1 MYYDLKSKKLIKE
14 DTSNSLKFLYNTII
28 GRCIL
33 KVACSHFIANLYA
46 TYMNSR
52 FSKIK
57 IKKFIRKNG
66 IDMSEYEDKNYK
78 SFNDFFMR
86 KIKSDK
92 RKINSGLI
100 AVCDSKLSVYKI
112 NDNSTFNIKN
122 SKYTINE
129 LIRSDDNNYEY
140 ALVFR
145 LCVDDYHHY
154 AFPDDGK
161 VISTKSI
168 NGILH
173 TVQPI
178 AFKKNKV
185 FTENARTITYLDCDN
200 LGKVCYIEV
209 GAMMIG
215 KIVNEEVTTFKKGDE
230 KGHFEFGGSTVILLI
245 EKNKVEINETILKN
259 TENDIETIVKM
270 GDQIGW

>member
-1 MYYDLKSKKLIKE
+1 M
-14 DTSNSLKFLYNTII
+14 
-28 GRCIL
+28 
-33 KVACSHFIANLYA
+33 
-46 TYMNSR
+46 
-52 FSKIK
+52 
-57 IKKFIRKNG
+57 
-66 IDMSEYEDKNYK
+66 
-78 SFNDFFMR
+78 
-86 KIKSDK
+86 
-92 RKINSGLI
+92 
-100 AVCDSKLSVYKI
+100 
-112 NDNSTFNIKN
+112 
-122 SKYTINE
+122 
-129 LIRSDDNNYEY
+129 
-140 ALVFR
+140 VFR

-161 VISTKSI
+161 VVSTKNI

-245 EKNKVEINETILKN
+245 EKDKVEINETILKN